1 LTDFGLPKDGPCGDG
16 RNVSTSWFMGMQG
29 YVAPEYVAPVFSG
42 SIIYCFLDILMPYN
56 D

>member
-29 YVAPEYVAPVFSG
+29 YVAPEYIG
-42 SIIYCFLDILMPYN
+42 TGNLYNIIFWQYYILFP
-56 D
+56 